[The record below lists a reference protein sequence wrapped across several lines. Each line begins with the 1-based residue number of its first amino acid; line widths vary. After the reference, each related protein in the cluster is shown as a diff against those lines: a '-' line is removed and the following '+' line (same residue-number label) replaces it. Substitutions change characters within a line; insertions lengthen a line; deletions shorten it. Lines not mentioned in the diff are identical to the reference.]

1 MRKVVIDLQSK
12 CYNTLF
18 PFDFSFSFLYKY
30 VCNERTD
37 GYTRIS
43 VGRDETY
50 KVELRKLPLACNRK
64 LPLIPSLAVRE
75 KKVKKKQK
83 PRNNG
88 KKSAV
93 LHTATCASRLE
104 KRWSTSPSYPPCLNK
119 KKDT

>member
-75 KKVKKKQK
+75 KKVKKKK
-83 PRNNG
+83 NLEIME
-88 KKSAV
+88 KKV
-93 LHTATCASRLE
+93 LCCKQQRVLQGWKNVGVLLQVTH
-104 KRWSTSPSYPPCLNK
+104 PV
-119 KKDT
+119 

>member
-1 MRKVVIDLQSK
+1 
-12 CYNTLF
+12 
-18 PFDFSFSFLYKY
+18 

-75 KKVKKKQK
+75 KKVKKKK
-83 PRNNG
+83 NLEIMEKKCCVAYSNVCFKVG
-88 KKSAV
+88 K
-93 LHTATCASRLE
+93 TLE
-104 KRWSTSPSYPPCLNK
+104 YFSKLPTLS
-119 KKDT
+119 